1 MGKDVIDGVSF
12 HTSHLVEVNN
22 RGACKPLRFLRIFS
36 ERILWCGSKK
46 NWSLL
51 RASRVNRKPKTKDF
65 NSSFWFR
72 FGLRKSPVQI
82 YLIRGTVGFSLSAI
96 RSGTSYT
103 NQGQEIRSYLIWTA
117 QECPDNHV
125 SNPVIVR
132 GPFVVCVKTDL
143 HEGGLEEN
151 IRMLNLDETF
161 QNYIHF
167 G

>member
-1 MGKDVIDGVSF
+1 MWIKEKLVIT
-12 HTSHLVEVNN
+12 TSIKSLPKAQNQRFQFIILVQV
-22 RGACKPLRFLRIFS
+22 RVKKKFS
-36 ERILWCGSKK
+36 
-46 NWSLL
+46 
-51 RASRVNRKPKTKDF
+51 SR
-65 NSSFWFR
+65 S
-72 FGLRKSPVQI
+72 VQI
-82 YLIRGTVGFSLSAI
+82 YLIRGPVGFGQSAI

>member
-1 MGKDVIDGVSF
+1 MTRNPDIPN
-12 HTSHLVEVNN
+12 L
-22 RGACKPLRFLRIFS
+22 
-36 ERILWCGSKK
+36 
-46 NWSLL
+46 
-51 RASRVNRKPKTKDF
+51 
-65 NSSFWFR
+65 NSSD
-72 FGLRKSPVQI
+72 L
-82 YLIRGTVGFSLSAI
+82 
-96 RSGTSYT
+96 
-103 NQGQEIRSYLIWTA
+103 
-117 QECPDNHV
+117 ECPDNHV